1 MTLILGQDHG
11 LRGEL
16 PQRTSLRGP
25 AQRCVRITF
34 GHVARTTPL
43 GQPRRRRRR
52 VLLEALQRSA
62 RARRGTV
69 HALG

>member
-1 MTLILGQDHG
+1 
-11 LRGEL
+11 
-16 PQRTSLRGP
+16 
-25 AQRCVRITF
+25 
-34 GHVARTTPL
+34 L